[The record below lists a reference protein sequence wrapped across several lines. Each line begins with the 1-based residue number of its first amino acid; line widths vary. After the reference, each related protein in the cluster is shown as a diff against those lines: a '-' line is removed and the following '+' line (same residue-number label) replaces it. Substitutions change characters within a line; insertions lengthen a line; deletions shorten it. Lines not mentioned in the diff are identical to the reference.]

1 MTTARPLPPVLRRS
15 VRGVL
20 AGLLTAVFLAPF
32 YLMLRNALMDTQGLT
47 SPHWTWWPSSMH
59 WENFSSLFS
68 DPALHMGQALG
79 NSLLIAGITAPV
91 STLLASAAGYA
102 LARIPV
108 PGRGVLLALVVATLM
123 IPGSVTFVP
132 TFVVVGSMGGV
143 NTLWGIIAPGL
154 FNPFAVLLFR
164 NFYLQFPSEIEE
176 AGRLDG
182 LGWLG
187 LYRRIALPSSGAMLA
202 SLGALAFIDELE
214 RLPVAAGHR
223 AGPVLVDGPDRPVDV
238 PHLTDRQPARTVRRG
253 RRDHRATGGH
263 VPGRPALHRR
273 RHRHQRAQGL
283 REPPSRAWL
292 RTTGPEPPDSGPFGP
307 GRTTW
312 RSNPHTHP
320 TLGGDKHEIR

>member
-1 MTTARPLPPVLRRS
+1 MTTARHLPQVLRRS

-47 SPHWTWWPSSMH
+47 SPHWTWWPSTMH
-59 WENFSSLFS
+59 WDNFTSLFS
-68 DPALHMGQALG
+68 DPTLHMGQALG
-79 NSLLIAGITAPV
+79 NSLLIAAITAPV

-102 LARIPV
+102 LARIPI

-202 SLGALAFIDELE
+202 SLGALAFIDSWNAFLWPLVIGQDPSSWTAQIALSTFLTSQTVN
-214 RLPVAAGHR
+214 LPGLFAGAVVTIAPLVAMF
-223 AGPVLVDGPDRPVDV
+223 LVAQRYIVEGI
-238 PHLTDRQPARTVRRG
+238 
-253 RRDHRATGGH
+253 ATS
-263 VPGRPALHRR
+263 
-273 RHRHQRAQGL
+273 GL
-283 REPPSRAWL
+283 K
-292 RTTGPEPPDSGPFGP
+292 G
-307 GRTTW
+307 
-312 RSNPHTHP
+312 
-320 TLGGDKHEIR
+320 

>member
-1 MTTARPLPPVLRRS
+1 MTTTRQLPQVVRRS
-15 VRGVL
+15 VRGLL

-47 SPHWTWWPSSMH
+47 SPDWTWWPSTMH
-59 WENFSSLFS
+59 WENFTSLFS
-68 DPALHMGQALG
+68 DPTLHMGQALG
-79 NSLLIAGITAPV
+79 NSLLIAAITAPV

-202 SLGALAFIDELE
+202 SLGALAFIDSWNAFLWPLVIGQDPSAWTAQIALSTFLTSQTIN
-214 RLPVAAGHR
+214 LPGLFAGAVVTIAPLVAMF
-223 AGPVLVDGPDRPVDV
+223 LVAQRYIVEGI
-238 PHLTDRQPARTVRRG
+238 
-253 RRDHRATGGH
+253 ATS
-263 VPGRPALHRR
+263 
-273 RHRHQRAQGL
+273 GL
-283 REPPSRAWL
+283 K
-292 RTTGPEPPDSGPFGP
+292 G
-307 GRTTW
+307 
-312 RSNPHTHP
+312 
-320 TLGGDKHEIR
+320 

>member
-1 MTTARPLPPVLRRS
+1 MATTRQLPPVVRRS
-15 VRGVL
+15 VRGL
-20 AGLLTAVFLAPF
+20 MAGLLTVLFLAPF

-47 SPHWTWWPSSMH
+47 SPDWTWWPSTMH
-59 WENFSSLFS
+59 WENFTSLFS
-68 DPALHMGQALG
+68 DPALNMGQALG
-79 NSLLIAGITAPV
+79 NSLLVAAITAPV

-102 LARIPV
+102 LARIPI

-202 SLGALAFIDELE
+202 SLGALAFIDSWNAFLWPLVIGQDPSAWTAQIALSTFLTSQTIN
-214 RLPVAAGHR
+214 LPGLFAGAVVTIAPLVAMF
-223 AGPVLVDGPDRPVDV
+223 LVAQRYIVEGI
-238 PHLTDRQPARTVRRG
+238 
-253 RRDHRATGGH
+253 ATS
-263 VPGRPALHRR
+263 
-273 RHRHQRAQGL
+273 GL
-283 REPPSRAWL
+283 K
-292 RTTGPEPPDSGPFGP
+292 G
-307 GRTTW
+307 
-312 RSNPHTHP
+312 
-320 TLGGDKHEIR
+320 

>member
-1 MTTARPLPPVLRRS
+1 MTTTRQLPRVVRRS
-15 VRGVL
+15 VRGLL
-20 AGLLTAVFLAPF
+20 AGLLTVVFLAPF

-47 SPHWTWWPSSMH
+47 SPDWTWWPSTMH
-59 WENFSSLFS
+59 WENFSALFS
-68 DPALHMGQALG
+68 DPTLNLGQALG
-79 NSLLIAGITAPV
+79 NSLLIAAITAPV

-123 IPGSVTFVP
+123 IPGSATFVP

-202 SLGALAFIDELE
+202 SLGALAFIDSWNAFLWPLVIGQDPSAWTAQIALSTFLTSQNIN
-214 RLPVAAGHR
+214 LPGLFAGAVVTIAPLVAMF
-223 AGPVLVDGPDRPVDV
+223 LVAQRYIVEGI
-238 PHLTDRQPARTVRRG
+238 
-253 RRDHRATGGH
+253 ATS
-263 VPGRPALHRR
+263 
-273 RHRHQRAQGL
+273 GL
-283 REPPSRAWL
+283 K
-292 RTTGPEPPDSGPFGP
+292 G
-307 GRTTW
+307 
-312 RSNPHTHP
+312 
-320 TLGGDKHEIR
+320 

>member
-1 MTTARPLPPVLRRS
+1 MTTTRQLPQVVSRS
-15 VRGVL
+15 VRGLL
-20 AGLLTAVFLAPF
+20 AGLLTVVFLAPF

-47 SPHWTWWPSSMH
+47 SPEWSWWPSTMH

-79 NSLLIAGITAPV
+79 NSLLIAAITAPV

-108 PGRGVLLALVVATLM
+108 PGRSVVLALVVATLM

-202 SLGALAFIDELE
+202 SLGALAFIESWNAFLWPLVIGQDPSAWTAQIALSTFLTSQTIN
-214 RLPVAAGHR
+214 LPGLFAGAVVTIAPLVAMF
-223 AGPVLVDGPDRPVDV
+223 LVAQRYIVEGI
-238 PHLTDRQPARTVRRG
+238 
-253 RRDHRATGGH
+253 ATS
-263 VPGRPALHRR
+263 
-273 RHRHQRAQGL
+273 GL
-283 REPPSRAWL
+283 K
-292 RTTGPEPPDSGPFGP
+292 G
-307 GRTTW
+307 
-312 RSNPHTHP
+312 
-320 TLGGDKHEIR
+320 

>member
-1 MTTARPLPPVLRRS
+1 MTTTRQLPQVVRRS
-15 VRGVL
+15 VRGLL

-47 SPHWTWWPSSMH
+47 SPDWTWWPSTMH
-59 WENFSSLFS
+59 WENFTSLFS

-79 NSLLIAGITAPV
+79 NSLLIAAITAPV

-202 SLGALAFIDELE
+202 SLGALAFIDSWNAFLWPLVIGQDPSAWTAQIALSTFLTSQTIN
-214 RLPVAAGHR
+214 LPGLFAGAVVTIAPLVAMF
-223 AGPVLVDGPDRPVDV
+223 LVAQRYIVEGI
-238 PHLTDRQPARTVRRG
+238 
-253 RRDHRATGGH
+253 ATS
-263 VPGRPALHRR
+263 
-273 RHRHQRAQGL
+273 GL
-283 REPPSRAWL
+283 K
-292 RTTGPEPPDSGPFGP
+292 G
-307 GRTTW
+307 
-312 RSNPHTHP
+312 
-320 TLGGDKHEIR
+320 

>member
-1 MTTARPLPPVLRRS
+1 MATTRELPQVLRRS

-32 YLMLRNALMDTQGLT
+32 YLMLRNALMDTQDLT
-47 SPHWTWWPSSMH
+47 SPHWTWWPSTMH
-59 WENFSSLFS
+59 WENFTSLFS
-68 DPALHMGQALG
+68 DPTLHMGQALG
-79 NSLLIAGITAPV
+79 NSLLIAAITAPV
-91 STLLASAAGYA
+91 STVLASAAGYA

-164 NFYLQFPSEIEE
+164 NFYLQFPTEIEE

-202 SLGALAFIDELE
+202 SLGALAFIDSWNAFLWPLVIGQDPSAWTAQIALSTFLTSQTIN
-214 RLPVAAGHR
+214 LPGLFAGAVVTITPLVAMF
-223 AGPVLVDGPDRPVDV
+223 LVAQRYIVEGI
-238 PHLTDRQPARTVRRG
+238 
-253 RRDHRATGGH
+253 ATS
-263 VPGRPALHRR
+263 
-273 RHRHQRAQGL
+273 GL
-283 REPPSRAWL
+283 K
-292 RTTGPEPPDSGPFGP
+292 G
-307 GRTTW
+307 
-312 RSNPHTHP
+312 
-320 TLGGDKHEIR
+320 

>member
-1 MTTARPLPPVLRRS
+1 MTTRRDTLRALRLP
-15 VRGVL
+15 VRGLL
-20 AGLLTAVFLAPF
+20 AGLLTAVFLTPF
-32 YLMLRNALMDTQGLT
+32 YLMLRNALMDTKGLT
-47 SPHWTWWPSSMH
+47 APHWTWWPSTPH
-59 WENFSSLFS
+59 WENFTALFS
-68 DPALHMGQALG
+68 DPTLHMGRALG
-79 NSLLIAGITAPV
+79 NSLLIAGITAPA

-132 TFVVVGSMGGV
+132 TFVVVGSLGGI

-202 SLGALAFIDELE
+202 SLGALAFIDSWNAFLWPLVVGQDPSAWTAQIALSTFLTSQTIN
-214 RLPVAAGHR
+214 LPGLFAGAVVTVTPLVVMFLVAQRYIVEGI
-223 AGPVLVDGPDRPVDV
+223 
-238 PHLTDRQPARTVRRG
+238 
-253 RRDHRATGGH
+253 ATS
-263 VPGRPALHRR
+263 
-273 RHRHQRAQGL
+273 GL
-283 REPPSRAWL
+283 K
-292 RTTGPEPPDSGPFGP
+292 G
-307 GRTTW
+307 
-312 RSNPHTHP
+312 
-320 TLGGDKHEIR
+320 

>member
-1 MTTARPLPPVLRRS
+1 MATTRQLPPVVRRS
-15 VRGVL
+15 VRGL
-20 AGLLTAVFLAPF
+20 IAGLLTVLFLAPF

-47 SPHWTWWPSSMH
+47 SPDWTWWPSTMH
-59 WENFSSLFS
+59 WENFTSLFS
-68 DPALHMGQALG
+68 DPALNMGQALG
-79 NSLLIAGITAPV
+79 NSLLVAAITAPV

-164 NFYLQFPSEIEE
+164 NFYLQFPNEIEE

-202 SLGALAFIDELE
+202 SLGALAFIDSWNAFLWPLVIGQDPSAWTAQIALSTFLTSQTIN
-214 RLPVAAGHR
+214 LPGLFAGAVVTIAPLVAMF
-223 AGPVLVDGPDRPVDV
+223 LVAQRYIVEGI
-238 PHLTDRQPARTVRRG
+238 
-253 RRDHRATGGH
+253 ATS
-263 VPGRPALHRR
+263 
-273 RHRHQRAQGL
+273 GL
-283 REPPSRAWL
+283 K
-292 RTTGPEPPDSGPFGP
+292 G
-307 GRTTW
+307 
-312 RSNPHTHP
+312 
-320 TLGGDKHEIR
+320 